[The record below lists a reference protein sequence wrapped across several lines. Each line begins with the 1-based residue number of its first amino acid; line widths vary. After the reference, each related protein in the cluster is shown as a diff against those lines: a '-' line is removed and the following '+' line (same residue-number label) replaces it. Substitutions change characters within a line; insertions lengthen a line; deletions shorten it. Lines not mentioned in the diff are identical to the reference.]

1 MDILYPLG
9 LLGLLTLPI
18 IVLLHLLRERQRR
31 VAVPSLLLWQNIPQ
45 TPDGVRSR
53 KLPLTLLLLLQL
65 LIALM
70 AGLALS
76 RPQIL
81 GISGRGAQHTAIV
94 IDTSASMLAGDG
106 VGTRFDAAR
115 DAARA
120 AVGGLSSG
128 DKLTIVTAGPNARVV
143 ASGGAGDAA
152 ALLAAIDGLAAG
164 GVGTQLDAALTLAEA
179 ALDPQLSRRVLLL
192 TDGAIVGATPRELS
206 VPVEVQTIGA
216 SAANRAV
223 VALAARPWGG
233 EIRVYSRVS
242 NHDAAPYAGTLTLAG
257 DGRELGAQRVSVGA
271 NGETEVTWVVPQG
284 VAALTATLDG
294 RDVQP
299 ADDVAYVAL
308 ARGKALRALLVSD
321 APDAMRRA
329 LAALPDVALMVV
341 ATQQYDARAAR
352 DLTIFDGYLPPT
364 LPDGALLLIDPPPS
378 GSLLQIGDATRQL
391 AADSSFAVQTGPAEG
406 LALAGAQLGG
416 LRDLTVPPWA
426 TVQLA
431 GEDQA
436 GAALPLIVRGT
447 ERGREL
453 AVWTFAPDAGNLTNR
468 VAFPL
473 LVTRTIRDLVPTL
486 LPGAI
491 RAGAPIVLRLG
502 DDASAVLVTGPDG
515 ATSERRAAPQT
526 TIDDLLTP
534 GLYTIAVR
542 RGVAVTN
549 LGTVGVSAG
558 GGGEDDLAPQPLTLT
573 GTLTDAGAV
582 PRRAA
587 ADLWPYL
594 ALGALALLLFEWAYV
609 LRPRRLARP
618 APQGP

>member
-242 NHDAAPYAGTLTLAG
+242 NHDA
-257 DGRELGAQRVSVGA
+257 
-271 NGETEVTWVVPQG
+271 
-284 VAALTATLDG
+284 
-294 RDVQP
+294 
-299 ADDVAYVAL
+299 
-308 ARGKALRALLVSD
+308 
-321 APDAMRRA
+321 
-329 LAALPDVALMVV
+329 
-341 ATQQYDARAAR
+341 
-352 DLTIFDGYLPPT
+352 
-364 LPDGALLLIDPPPS
+364 
-378 GSLLQIGDATRQL
+378 
-391 AADSSFAVQTGPAEG
+391 
-406 LALAGAQLGG
+406 
-416 LRDLTVPPWA
+416 
-426 TVQLA
+426 
-431 GEDQA
+431 
-436 GAALPLIVRGT
+436 VR
-447 ERGREL
+447 
-453 AVWTFAPDAGNLTNR
+453 
-468 VAFPL
+468 
-473 LVTRTIRDLVPTL
+473 
-486 LPGAI
+486 
-491 RAGAPIVLRLG
+491 
-502 DDASAVLVTGPDG
+502 
-515 ATSERRAAPQT
+515 
-526 TIDDLLTP
+526 TP
-534 GLYTIAVR
+534 GR
-542 RGVAVTN
+542 
-549 LGTVGVSAG
+549 
-558 GGGEDDLAPQPLTLT
+558 
-573 GTLTDAGAV
+573 
-582 PRRAA
+582 
-587 ADLWPYL
+587 
-594 ALGALALLLFEWAYV
+594 
-609 LRPRRLARP
+609 
-618 APQGP
+618 